1 MGRQEERR
9 GGGDQKGALKR
20 VKRDQSGR
28 EVGKSSGV
36 AELLEEKCEK

>member
-9 GGGDQKGALKR
+9 GGGDQKGALKC

-28 EVGKSSGV
+28 EVGDSSSI
-36 AELLEEKCEK
+36 AELLEER